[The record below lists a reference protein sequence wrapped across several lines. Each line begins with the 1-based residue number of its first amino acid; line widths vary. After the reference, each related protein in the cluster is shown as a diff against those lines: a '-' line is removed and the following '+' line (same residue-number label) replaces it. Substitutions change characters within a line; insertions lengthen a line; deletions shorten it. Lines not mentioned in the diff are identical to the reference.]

1 VISYPTVYR
10 RLILI
15 VSLRLSTARHPIV
28 CAFYGDL

>member
-28 CAFYGDL
+28 CTFYGDL